1 MVLLRVIRWEWRAMR
16 EAVFTFGGSL
26 PSNVGGLQAR
36 SFGRVRF
43 SVNGEGVSWSSGNE
57 VFRSTAVATA
67 SLGVMGIV
75 NVMIATAIRN
85 VTIVDLHMVNGDSG
99 GDQLARES
107 SGMASPGSRRKEELV
122 VVASDSEFDRKGL
135 RS

>member
-1 MVLLRVIRWEWRAMR
+1 MR
-16 EAVFTFGGSL
+16 EAVFIFGGSL

-57 VFRSTAVATA
+57 SLRSTAIATV
-67 SLGVMGIV
+67 SLGVMGTV
-75 NVMIATAIRN
+75 NIMIATAIRN
-85 VTIVDLHMVNGDSG
+85 VTIVDSHMVNGDSRS
-99 GDQLARES
+99 DQLAKES
-107 SGMASPGSRRKEELV
+107 SGIVSPGSRRKKELV
-122 VVASDSEFDRKGL
+122 VVTSDSEFDQRGL

>member
-1 MVLLRVIRWEWRAMR
+1 MR
-16 EAVFTFGGSL
+16 EAVFIFGGSL

-57 VFRSTAVATA
+57 SLRSTAIATV
-67 SLGVMGIV
+67 SLGVMGTV
-75 NVMIATAIRN
+75 NIMIATAIRN
-85 VTIVDLHMVNGDSG
+85 VTIVDSYMVNGGSR

-107 SGMASPGSRRKEELV
+107 SGMVSPGSRRKEELV
-122 VVASDSEFDRKGL
+122 VGTSDSEVDRKGL
-135 RS
+135 LS

>member
-1 MVLLRVIRWEWRAMR
+1 MR
-16 EAVFTFGGSL
+16 EAVFIFGGSL

-57 VFRSTAVATA
+57 LFRSTAVATA
-67 SLGVMGIV
+67 SLGVMGTV
-75 NVMIATAIRN
+75 NAMIAMAIRN
-85 VTIVDLHMVNGDSG
+85 VTNVDSHMVNGDSR
-99 GDQLARES
+99 GDQLARGS
-107 SGMASPGSRRKEELV
+107 SGMVSPGSRRKEELV
-122 VVASDSEFDRKGL
+122 VVTSDSFDRKGL